1 MRGTCWSIPKEPT
14 YGGTTVSGSAKTT
27 TLSFYGTAQS
37 EYQLLYPFQNTSF
50 FPFASPSRVRYF
62 IFPGLVRVRYLYSLR
77 KSYSYPFSQSFLSEN
92 RYDSL
97 EYPTQLTNKERKE
110 GICEKRKEVVV
121 LAVDGLMEQFKLERE
136 FSLERDSEVK

>member
-1 MRGTCWSIPKEPT
+1 
-14 YGGTTVSGSAKTT
+14 
-27 TLSFYGTAQS
+27 
-37 EYQLLYPFQNTSF
+37 
-50 FPFASPSRVRYF
+50 
-62 IFPGLVRVRYLYSLR
+62 LR